1 MENNFKYFNTFFI
14 IIIFII
20 LIGLFKYFFH
30 EDQKKNNLKN
40 NPQKKYVDTNYID
53 HILFIPD
60 NYYFIQIKKIDNF
73 NNEYN
78 LLMIKLFNIIKET
91 LKYNINTI
99 SINLIS
105 LTDLSLISSVDI
117 KNLINNKKLW
127 NLIEKNA
134 KKMHLKINFIYDEST
149 THPELIAIF
158 KKITNNT
165 NKNNKKTTDIN
176 FIFGYNIFS
185 DIKTN
190 FIELIKHSENQ
201 KELINEI
208 KKTNIEILLLNNIP
222 PIDTAIIFNNSSI
235 NDSLLLHMK
244 NSKIIHLNYSL
255 HKITKKKMRLILKE
269 CLLNLHPFL

>member
-117 KNLINNKKLW
+117 KNLII
-127 NLIEKNA
+127 LIFF
-134 KKMHLKINFIYDEST
+134 KMN
-149 THPELIAIF
+149 
-158 KKITNNT
+158 
-165 NKNNKKTTDIN
+165 
-176 FIFGYNIFS
+176 
-185 DIKTN
+185 
-190 FIELIKHSENQ
+190 
-201 KELINEI
+201 
-208 KKTNIEILLLNNIP
+208 
-222 PIDTAIIFNNSSI
+222 
-235 NDSLLLHMK
+235 
-244 NSKIIHLNYSL
+244 
-255 HKITKKKMRLILKE
+255 
-269 CLLNLHPFL
+269 